1 MSVLSQPHARLF
13 QNCRVCGDA
22 YNPNEVGL
30 LDESDQGTVAH
41 ATCSKCAHATLL
53 FLGKTDHGIGC
64 LGLATDLNRE
74 DAERF
79 QDKPALS
86 ESMLLASAEL
96 ISKGSRNL
104 VAYIYYQSLLK

>member
-1 MSVLSQPHARLF
+1 MPASSQLHARLF
-13 QNCRVCGDA
+13 QNCRVCGGA

-41 ATCSKCAHATLL
+41 ATCGKCAHATLL
-53 FLGKTDHGIGC
+53 FL
-64 LGLATDLNRE
+64 ATDLNQE
-74 DAERF
+74 DAKRF

-86 ESMLLASAEL
+86 ESVLLASAEI

-104 VAYIYYQSLLK
+104 VAHIYYQSLLK

>member
-1 MSVLSQPHARLF
+1 MPVSSQPHARLF

-22 YNPNEVGL
+22 YNPSEVGL
-30 LDESDQGTVAH
+30 LEESDQGTVAH
-41 ATCSKCAHATLL
+41 ATCGKCAHATLL
-53 FLGKTDHGIGC
+53 FLGKTNHGIGC

-79 QDKPALS
+79 QDHPPIS
-86 ESMLLASAEL
+86 ENTLLAGAEL

-104 VAYIYYQSLLK
+104 VAHIYYQSLLK

>member
-1 MSVLSQPHARLF
+1 MPASSQLHARLF
-13 QNCRVCGDA
+13 QNCRVCRGV

-41 ATCSKCAHATLL
+41 ATCGKCAHATLL

-64 LGLATDLNRE
+64 LGLATDLNQE
-74 DAERF
+74 DAKRF

-86 ESMLLASAEL
+86 ESVLLASAEI

-104 VAYIYYQSLLK
+104 VAHIYYQSLLK